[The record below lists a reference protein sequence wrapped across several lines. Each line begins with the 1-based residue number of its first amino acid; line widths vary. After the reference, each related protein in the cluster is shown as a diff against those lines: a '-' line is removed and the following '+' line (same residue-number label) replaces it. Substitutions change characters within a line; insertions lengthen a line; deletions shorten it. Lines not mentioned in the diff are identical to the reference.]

1 MSEYDHTRT
10 WNAKS
15 LWKGT
20 GKNRTPHPD
29 AVEALAYIR
38 EHRIIRGTYGGAAT
52 HATTLPNA
60 LRRHLPHVDGLT
72 GKGTRKRI
80 ADWQAAVRAIN
91 APTVE
96 DAPAVATVE
105 VTPEMMEAFAAWQAS
120 QAG

>member
-10 WNAKS
+10 WGAKS

-60 LRRHLPHVDGLT
+60 LRRHLPNVGGLK
-72 GKGTRKRI
+72 GAGTRKRI
-80 ADWQAAVRAIN
+80 AEWQAAIRAVN
-91 APTVE
+91 TPTVE
-96 DAPAVATVE
+96 DAPTVAVVE
-105 VTPEMMEAFAAWQAS
+105 VPADKMAAFEEWQAS
-120 QAG
+120 QEG